1 MTRRN
6 KKKMSTKKHKT
17 RNRRNPLWNGGD
29 DGGDGNVQNL
39 RADVVEKNP
48 RVYQELNRNI
58 KKTVRNP
65 VTNKRKITP
74 KEGAKPKAK
83 PFVGLNCSPT
93 VKGKQVLKESCL
105 TGTVLIQIRNEYNKD
120 HPNQKITTSNYKKL
134 WIELYNRLTEC
145 QTESCWLEQINDP
158 SLRDKIKNEIFAPK
172 HPKEWQ
178 KNPNEWL
185 SNIDI
190 MKVLKQYEQKYPK
203 FKLLGPS
210 TIDFDLRPS
219 EMGGRCVSNDI
230 CNMSLNDLSRQGKT
244 KIAIVFNLDK
254 YTGGGTHWMS
264 AFIDLDEKFVYYF
277 DSAANPIPKEIKVLI
292 NRLKKQAL
300 GLRPAPIQLK
310 YYTNVPKNHQSSSSE
325 CGMYSLFFIITMLT
339 GETEFDQSLTIQEKL
354 NLFSNA
360 RIPDKYVEKYR
371 QKYFN

>member
-1 MTRRN
+1 
-6 KKKMSTKKHKT
+6 
-17 RNRRNPLWNGGD
+17 
-29 DGGDGNVQNL
+29 
-39 RADVVEKNP
+39 
-48 RVYQELNRNI
+48 
-58 KKTVRNP
+58 
-65 VTNKRKITP
+65 
-74 KEGAKPKAK
+74 
-83 PFVGLNCSPT
+83 
-93 VKGKQVLKESCL
+93 
-105 TGTVLIQIRNEYNKD
+105 
-120 HPNQKITTSNYKKL
+120 
-134 WIELYNRLTEC
+134 
-145 QTESCWLEQINDP
+145 LEQIDNP
-158 SLRDKIKNEIFAPK
+158 TLKNKIKDEIFAPK

-190 MKVLKQYEQKYPK
+190 MKVLKQYEKKYPK

-219 EMGGRCVSNDI
+219 EMGGSCVSNDI
-230 CNMSLNDLSRQGKT
+230 CNMSLNQLRKQGKT

-292 NRLKKQAL
+292 SRLKEQAL
-300 GLRPAPIQLK
+300 NLKPVPIELK

-360 RIPDKYVEKYR
+360 RIPDKYVEKYC